1 MLRHIVLVSF
11 KPEASEAQLAAW
23 RAAVTNLCET
33 SEEVLSFTL
42 GSNVGSGPNT
52 TTQPGRRSG
61 QSWWDA
67 APCRRSHC

>member
-33 SEEVLSFTL
+33 SEEVLVLHAGYQCGQRSEP
-42 GSNVGSGPNT
+42 S
-52 TTQPGRRSG
+52 RRS
-61 QSWWDA
+61 
-67 APCRRSHC
+67 PRR